1 MKDKDISH
9 HRYAALSIRINEL
22 KILEALVSVSYNDT
36 YSFFVPRLRGTFELD
51 YIYLRL
57 LFALPV
63 RTSR

>member
-1 MKDKDISH
+1 MKDKDKDISQVRRTEH
-9 HRYAALSIRINEL
+9 TYNR
-22 KILEALVSVSYNDT
+22 ALVSVSYNIH
-36 YSFFVPRLRGTFELD
+36 FFVPRLRGTFELD